1 MIKKNNSLRH
11 TIPFM
16 EQLYD
21 QTIVHLSFRVAFCS
35 MIIRGSFCKKKKK
48 NVFAGFINFLK
59 GLSLTFYLNNYLSSF
74 KLRFSWFLV

>member
-1 MIKKNNSLRH
+1 MIKKNNSLGH

-48 NVFAGFINFLK
+48 MCL
-59 GLSLTFYLNNYLSSF
+59 LDSLIF
-74 KLRFSWFLV
+74 